1 MANREFLTK
10 EKTVSWEL
18 TDVFLGLLLLLPLT
32 VVIIVSTTRL
42 LRLLTFFWPFLK
54 GFTVAIA
61 FGLASFF
68 SGVIL
73 VFWLAVYRHKASWSE
88 LGLKKGRFW
97 QDFLYAGV
105 AETVVLITLGFYAW
119 LLLKLF
125 GLNLPVQPVVKIF
138 GPSVK
143 GFITAF
149 IAVAVLAPFSEEL
162 FFRGFVYAGLKAR
175 WGQLKAQIV
184 SAAIFAF
191 FHFQLLLFVPLF
203 VIGLILALLYETR
216 KSLWAS
222 YLMHAFN
229 NAIALLVVYFAAK

>member
-1 MANREFLTK
+1 MDSLEATT
-10 EKTVSWEL
+10 EKKAVPWGL

-32 VVIIVSTTRL
+32 VVILVGASRL

-73 VFWLAVYRHKASWSE
+73 VVWLAVYRHKASWSE
-88 LGLKKGRFW
+88 LGLKKGKFW
-97 QDFLYAGV
+97 QDTLYAFV

-143 GFITAF
+143 GFIMAF
-149 IAVAVLAPFSEEL
+149 ISVAVLAPFSEEL
-162 FFRGFVYAGLKAR
+162 FFRGFVYAGFKAQ
-175 WGQLKAQIV
+175 WGPLKAQLA
-184 SAAIFAF
+184 SAAIFAL

-216 KSLWAS
+216 KSLLAS

-229 NAIALLVVYFAAK
+229 NAIALLVVYFAAR